1 MSSAAPSAFTLELP
15 AERSAVLYDSPH
27 SGRYFPP
34 EIATAATP
42 LQLRWAEDAYLDE
55 LLSPS
60 VELGVPLL
68 CANWA
73 RAYLDLNRELTDID
87 TALLDAPWP
96 GEVRPTDKTR
106 RGLELIRRFVVPG
119 VAIYAAPLRVDD
131 VTSRIDRLHVP
142 YHAQLDALIDE
153 TRRAHGG
160 VWHVNWHSMKAV
172 GNAMTPDGAG
182 AARADFVVSDGDGT
196 TAESRFTETVA
207 EQLRALGDL
216 IADGIQQFSN
226 LTVRGRTDRMFHFH
240 GFHNEQ
246 RHALLNHRTGIHQ
259 QRNNLA
265 GHRRSQPAAICLMR
279 AGMRNR
285 IVPVQLPVLTRVKD
299 MKNIRFA
306 DHARSDGMTVK
317 TNTDFTA
324 RARQC
329 RQQHLAL
336 LTAQPQTVMC
346 ISQLQITR
354 ACG

>member
-106 RGLELIRRFVVPG
+106 RGLGLIRRFVVPG

-207 EQLRALGDL
+207 EQLRALGYSVSINDPYKGGA
-216 IADGIQQFSN
+216 IVNRCGRPSAGVHSIQIEIN
-226 LTVRGRTDRMFHFH
+226 
-240 GFHNEQ
+240 
-246 RHALLNHRTGIHQ
+246 
-259 QRNNLA
+259 
-265 GHRRSQPAAICLMR
+265 RRLYLDEARVEPAA
-279 AGMRNR
+279 G
-285 IVPVQLPVLTRVKD
+285 
-299 MKNIRFA
+299 F
-306 DHARSDGMTVK
+306 DGLHRDLRT
-317 TNTDFTA
+317 FTA
-324 RARQC
+324 
-329 RQQHLAL
+329 AL
-336 LTAQPQTVMC
+336 CAAAPRDRST
-346 ISQLQITR
+346 
-354 ACG
+354 